1 MVKILAVQTTLTV
14 ESNEQLNRDVWRMVL
29 MGDCGAISAP
39 GQFINL
45 KLDGLFLRRPISVY
59 DWTEDSVTIVYK
71 VVGKGT
77 EQMAATATGVR
88 LDVLTG
94 LGNGF
99 TALTEHEHPVLIG
112 GGVGVPPLY
121 GLAKDMLKKGMKP
134 SAILGF
140 NTKDDVIL
148 ADEFRALGIDV
159 HLATASGEVGVKGFV
174 TDVLK
179 NLPCDYFYACGPI
192 PMLKAIAAT
201 TDAAG
206 QMSFEERMGCGFGA
220 CMGCTVQTKNGYK
233 RVCKDGPVLLR
244 EEVVW

>member
-1 MVKILAVQTTLTV
+1 MLKVQ
-14 ESNEQLNRDVWRMVL
+14 SNERLNRDVWRMVL
-29 MGDCGAISAP
+29 AGDCRAIGAP

-59 DWTEDSVTIVYK
+59 DWTSDSVTIVYK

-77 EQMAATATGVR
+77 EQMAAIAPGAA
-88 LDVLTG
+88 LDVLIG

-99 TALTEHEHPVLIG
+99 SALPENAHPVLIG

-121 GLAKDMLKKGMKP
+121 GLAKDMLSRGMKP
-134 SAILGF
+134 AAILGF

-159 HLATASGEVGVKGFV
+159 RLATASGEVGEKGFV
-174 TDVLK
+174 TDVLRK
-179 NLPCDYFYACGPI
+179 MPCDYFYACGPI
-192 PMLKAIAAT
+192 PMLKAIAAV
-201 TDAAG
+201 TDAPG

-220 CMGCTVQTKNGYK
+220 CMGCTVRTRDGYK

-244 EEVVW
+244 EEVIW